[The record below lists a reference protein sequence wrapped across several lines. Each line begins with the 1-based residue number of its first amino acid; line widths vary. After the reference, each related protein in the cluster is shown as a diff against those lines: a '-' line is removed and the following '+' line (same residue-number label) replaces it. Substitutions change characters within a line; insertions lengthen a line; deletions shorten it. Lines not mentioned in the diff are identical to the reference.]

1 MGLMDKIRKG
11 VAEVAEEAEKAARI
25 GRLKTEISGFAEE
38 KKKLCHEIGE
48 RVVEVYASG
57 GSTNPDFSTEWE
69 RIKGLDAEI
78 AEREIQIEETRAGEP
93 EVQVETDEASE

>member
-25 GRLKTEISGFAEE
+25 GRLKTEISGLAED
-38 KKKLCHEIGE
+38 KKQLCQEIGE

-57 GSTNPDFSTEWE
+57 GSTNPDFSAEWE
-69 RIKGLDAEI
+69 RVRALDAEI
-78 AEREIQIEETRAGEP
+78 AEKETQIEETKTE
-93 EVQVETDEASE
+93 ESKESEETSE

>member
-25 GRLKTEISGFAEE
+25 GRLKTEISGLAEE
-38 KKKLCHEIGE
+38 KKKLCQEIGE

-57 GSTNPDFSTEWE
+57 GSSNPDFAAEWE
-69 RIKGLDAEI
+69 RVQALDAEI
-78 AEREIQIEETRAGEP
+78 EEKQADIEATKSEEP
-93 EVQVETDEASE
+93 EEPEEPRT

>member
-25 GRLKTEISGFAEE
+25 GRLKTEISGLAEE
-38 KKKLCHEIGE
+38 KKKLCQEIGE

-57 GSTNPDFSTEWE
+57 GSSNPDFTAEWE
-69 RIKGLDAEI
+69 RIKALDAEI
-78 AEREIQIEETRAGEP
+78 TERESQIEETKSEETEEP
-93 EVQVETDEASE
+93 GT

>member
-25 GRLKTEISGFAEE
+25 GRLKTEISGLAED
-38 KKKLCHEIGE
+38 KKQLCQEIGE

-57 GSTNPDFSTEWE
+57 GSTNPDFSAEWE
-69 RIKGLDAEI
+69 RVQALDAEI
-78 AEREIQIEETRAGEP
+78 TAKETQIEETKTEESKEP
-93 EVQVETDEASE
+93 EETSE